1 MSRKIFLL
9 VLCLFI
15 FTGCM
20 LTNAKK
26 MGIEQSADRVVLGI
40 ARVAEPEVK
49 KLLEGK
55 RLGLFTNQTG
65 IDSQL
70 RSSVDII
77 REQYNLSALFVPE
90 HGLFGAVTAG
100 EKFNDSQYHGIPVFS
115 LYGSTRRPS
124 KEMLASIDAMVVDIQ
139 DVGVRHYTYFSSLAY
154 IMETCAKFDKQV
166 VVLDRPNPLG
176 DKMQGPVLKPEYA
189 TFIGLYSIPLRHGLT
204 IGEFARYINK
214 EEGINCKLDVV
225 TLKIIVPAWIGRK
238 PVCPGCRH
246 HLAFLLANARICT
259 ALQVVWVM
267 AIYLWALVQASPSI
281 LWALPLWM
289 QSR

>member
-40 ARVAEPEVK
+40 ERVAEPDVK

-100 EKFNDSQYHGIPVFS
+100 EKFNDSQYHCIPVFS

-124 KEMLASIDAMVVDIQ
+124 K
-139 DVGVRHYTYFSSLAY
+139 
-154 IMETCAKFDKQV
+154 
-166 VVLDRPNPLG
+166 
-176 DKMQGPVLKPEYA
+176 
-189 TFIGLYSIPLRHGLT
+189 
-204 IGEFARYINK
+204 
-214 EEGINCKLDVV
+214 
-225 TLKIIVPAWIGRK
+225 
-238 PVCPGCRH
+238 
-246 HLAFLLANARICT
+246 
-259 ALQVVWVM
+259 
-267 AIYLWALVQASPSI
+267 
-281 LWALPLWM
+281 
-289 QSR
+289 